1 MGLKLDSPIPNICRI
16 LPVSVRIWF
25 LLIALVSQIFI
36 STFIMSNVGVGGV
49 TESRIS
55 NRVIAR
61 DGTREVR
68 DESFGITRSKLKA
81 TIRLWI
87 EI

>member
-1 MGLKLDSPIPNICRI
+1 
-16 LPVSVRIWF
+16 
-25 LLIALVSQIFI
+25 
-36 STFIMSNVGVGGV
+36 MSNVGVGGV

-61 DGTREVR
+61 DGTLEVR
-68 DESFGITRSKLKA
+68 DESFGITGSKLKA